1 MEYSLKNGLMEIRV
15 ESLGAELTG
24 MKDLEAGI
32 EHIWQ
37 KDPRFWAKS
46 SPILFPFVGAL
57 KDDRYFYEG
66 KEYNLNL
73 KHGFARDYEFQVSD
87 QGDDY
92 LEFLFASNDETRRV
106 YPFDF
111 KLYVKYI
118 IKDKKLRIEYKI
130 ENTGKREMYFS
141 LGAHPAFNIPVGNG
155 MGFSDY
161 YLEFEKTET
170 GEVKTFNGTLISS
183 QKKIKAFEGK
193 RINLEIDTFKNDA
206 LIIENPNSKVVYLK
220 NNKNSRGIKF
230 VYEGFKYIAFW
241 NKPGAEYVCLE
252 PWNGISDFDNAS
264 GNLKEKAGIEK
275 IEKDEIYQKALDITI
290 L

>member
-1 MEYSLKNGLMEIRV
+1 MEYSLKNNLMEIRM

-24 MKDLEAGI
+24 MKDQETGT
-32 EHIWQ
+32 EYIWQ
-37 KDPRFWAKS
+37 KDPKFWAKS

-66 KEYNLNL
+66 KEYNLSL

-87 QGDDY
+87 QGDGY
-92 LEFLFASNDETRRV
+92 LEFLFASNDETRKV

-130 ENTGKREMYFS
+130 ENTGKKEMYFS

-155 MGFSDY
+155 MEFSDY
-161 YLEFEKTET
+161 YLEFEKAET

-193 RINLEIDTFKNDA
+193 RINLNINTFENDA

-230 VYEGFKYIAFW
+230 GYEGFKYIAFW

-275 IEKDEIYQKALDITI
+275 IEKDETYHKALDITI

>member
-1 MEYSLKNGLMEIRV
+1 MEYSLKNSLMEIRV

-24 MKDLEAGI
+24 MKDLETGI
-32 EHIWQ
+32 EYIWQ
-37 KDPRFWAKS
+37 KDSKFWAKS

-92 LEFLFASNDETRRV
+92 LEFLFASSDETRRV

-118 IKDKKLRIEYKI
+118 IKDKKLKIEYKI
-130 ENTGKREMYFS
+130 ENTGKSEMYFS

-155 MGFSDY
+155 MEFSDY
-161 YLEFEKTET
+161 YLEFEKAET

-193 RINLEIDTFKNDA
+193 IINLEIDTFKNDA

-230 VYEGFKYIAFW
+230 GYEGFKYIAFW

-275 IEKDEIYQKALDITI
+275 IEKDEIYHKALDITI

>member
-1 MEYSLKNGLMEIRV
+1 MEYSLKNSLMEIRV

-24 MKDLEAGI
+24 MKDLEADI

-37 KDPRFWAKS
+37 KDPKFWAKS

-130 ENTGKREMYFS
+130 ENTGKKEMYFS

-155 MGFSDY
+155 MEFSDY
-161 YLEFEKTET
+161 YLEFEKAET

-193 RINLEIDTFKNDA
+193 IINLDRDTFKNDA

-230 VYEGFKYIAFW
+230 GYEGFKYIAFW

>member
-1 MEYSLKNGLMEIRV
+1 M
-15 ESLGAELTG
+15 
-24 MKDLEAGI
+24 
-32 EHIWQ
+32 
-37 KDPRFWAKS
+37 
-46 SPILFPFVGAL
+46 
-57 KDDRYFYEG
+57 
-66 KEYNLNL
+66 
-73 KHGFARDYEFQVSD
+73 SD

>member
-1 MEYSLKNGLMEIRV
+1 MEYSLKNNLMEIRM

-24 MKDLEAGI
+24 MKDQETGT
-32 EHIWQ
+32 EYIWQ
-37 KDPRFWAKS
+37 KDPKFWAKS

-66 KEYNLNL
+66 KEYNLSL

-87 QGDDY
+87 QGDGY
-92 LEFLFASNDETRRV
+92 LEFLFASNDETRKV

-111 KLYVKYI
+111 KLYIKYI

-130 ENTGKREMYFS
+130 ENTGKKEMYFS

-155 MGFSDY
+155 MEFSDY
-161 YLEFEKTET
+161 YLEFEKAET

-193 RINLEIDTFKNDA
+193 RINLNINTFENDA

-230 VYEGFKYIAFW
+230 GYEGFKYIAFW

-275 IEKDEIYQKALDITI
+275 IEKDETYHKALDITI

>member
-220 NNKNSRGIKF
+220 NIKNSRGIKF

>member
-1 MEYSLKNGLMEIRV
+1 MEYSLRNSLMEIRI
-15 ESLGAELTG
+15 ESLGAELIG
-24 MKDLEAGI
+24 MKDLTTGI
-32 EHIWQ
+32 EYIWQ
-37 KDPRFWAKS
+37 KNPEYWAKS

-57 KDDRYFYEG
+57 KDGRYFYEG
-66 KEYNLNL
+66 KEYNLGL
-73 KHGFARDYEFQVSD
+73 KHGFARDYEFQMSD

-92 LEFLFASNDETRRV
+92 LEFLFVSNDETKKI
-106 YPFDF
+106 YPFNF

-118 IKDKKLRIEYKI
+118 IKDKNLRIEYKI

>member
-1 MEYSLKNGLMEIRV
+1 MEYSLKNSLMEIRV
-15 ESLGAELTG
+15 ESLGAELIG
-24 MKDLEAGI
+24 MKDLTTDVEY
-32 EHIWQ
+32 IWQ
-37 KDPRFWAKS
+37 KDPKYWAKS

-66 KEYNLNL
+66 KEYKLTS
-73 KHGFARDYEFQVSD
+73 KHGFARDYEFQMSD

-92 LEFLFASNDETRRV
+92 LEFLFASNDETKKV
-106 YPFDF
+106 YPFNF
-111 KLYVKYI
+111 KLYIRYI
-118 IKDKKLRIEYKI
+118 IKDKNLRIEYRV
-130 ENTGKREMYFS
+130 ESTGEKEMYFS

-155 MGFSDY
+155 IEFSDY
-161 YLEFEKTET
+161 YLEFEKDET

-193 RINLEIDTFKNDA
+193 ILDLDRDTFINDA
-206 LIIENPNSKVVYLK
+206 LIIEKPNSDVVYLK
-220 NNKNSRGIKF
+220 NRKNSKEIKF
-230 VYEGFKYIAFW
+230 VYKGFKYIAFW
-241 NKPGAEYVCLE
+241 NKPGAEYICLE

-275 IEKDEIYQKALDITI
+275 IEKDEVYHRTLDITI